1 MKILISKHV
10 YFFYAPSLFESLNVN
25 VQKDFGFKF
34 SSLFLEIAEIQLRNF
49 FELITG
55 LKINKHISMSY
66 FTSTVFVNEETGVSA
81 IAANIYINH
90 NWNPIT
96 VAWQSRS
103 GKIYKTDDEEIDE
116 KDIVFFLDRLD
127 AALYYK
133 QLYPKATL
141 PFNLKNLS
149 YELVVERLNIDFTL
163 LLTLKENA
171 DFNIAS
177 FTEVFSSMIEKLNIA
192 SEKKDYKNGVVH
204 NITKIEQ
211 QGDSVEICI
220 DMGSA
225 SFYILKKI
233 LTFLSST
240 LYFEKV
246 VLC

>member
-1 MKILISKHV
+1 MSIFIYEST
-10 YFFYAPSLFESLNVN
+10 LFQYTNEY
-25 VQKDFGFKF
+25 VQKEFGFKF
-34 SSLFLEIAEIQLRNF
+34 SRRFLEIAEIQLPHF
-49 FELITG
+49 FEVFTG
-55 LKINKHISMSY
+55 LKVNKHISMSS
-66 FTSTVFVNEETGVSA
+66 FKSKVFVNEVTGVSA
-81 IAANIYINH
+81 IAATIYINH

-141 PFNLKNLS
+141 PFNLKNLN
-149 YELVVERLNIDFTL
+149 YELIVERLNIDFTL

-177 FTEVFSSMIEKLNIA
+177 FTEIFSSMIEKLNIA

-211 QGDSVEICI
+211 QGNSVEICI

-225 SFYILKKI
+225 SFYFLKKI
-233 LTFLSST
+233 LIYLSN
-240 LYFEKV
+240 LQCFEKV